1 MMQYKILFVD
11 DESPNL
17 RLLERLFRGSYELFT
32 AESGVQAL
40 KILAVHD
47 IAVIISDQR
56 MPEMTGIDF
65 LKKAAEMRPQTVRIM
80 LTGYTDAEALVEAI
94 NSGVVYKYMTKPWN
108 NDELRNTVK
117 RALQHYETIKGQ
129 RRLQLQNERLMAR
142 IRGARNGQIRLITE
156 MLDLKDPRSRG
167 HAEKV
172 RYTALVLGESA
183 GLGRA
188 ELETLG
194 EAAFLSEA
202 VNLRIPPRLISPTR
216 PITEPEVL
224 VMKEGFNL
232 GIGMLDELSE
242 LEDVTATLRFAY
254 ERYDGTG
261 FPSGFAAEQIP
272 IEARIISI
280 AREYC
285 SLVHPRNGE
294 TPASHEQAIR
304 ALQAAAGHGLDPDL
318 VNLFCNPRRDRNVE
332 PAGVPGFVYA

>member
-1 MMQYKILFVD
+1 MQYKILFVD

-32 AESGVQAL
+32 AESGARAL
-40 KILAVHD
+40 ETLAVHD

-142 IRGARNGQIRLITE
+142 IRGARMGQIRLLSE
-156 MLDLKDPRSRG
+156 MLDLKEPRARVF
-167 HAEKV
+167 AEKV
-172 RYTALVLGESA
+172 RTTALALGESV
-183 GLGRA
+183 GLERA
-188 ELETLG
+188 ELDRLG

-202 VNLRIPPRLISPTR
+202 ANLRIPPRLLSGTR
-216 PITEPEVL
+216 TITEPEVL
-224 VMKEGFNL
+224 VMREGFKL
-232 GIGMLDELSE
+232 GIGMLEELCE
-242 LEDVTATLRFAY
+242 LEDVTTTLRYSF
-254 ERYDGTG
+254 ETYDGSG

-272 IEARIISI
+272 IEARIIAL

-285 SLVHPRNGE
+285 LLVYPRNGE
-294 TPASHEQAIR
+294 TQVSHEQAVKT
-304 ALQAAAGHGLDPDL
+304 LQGSAGKKLDPNL
-318 VNLFCNPRRDRNVE
+318 IELFCSPRRNHNVE